1 VITDPIRRTPA
12 EDIQHQLVASE
23 WRLRLQRRLRPT
35 KRRLIYPG
43 QFGFV
48 AELRMQITE
57 LNHVALFVTSVEVSA
72 RFYAETIGLPVLHRP
87 AFDFPGAWF
96 RIGSNQELHL
106 IGGRLAAPINE
117 GSRAGHFAMR
127 VDDIGEAAKL
137 LKGKGVKFRS
147 ARRPD
152 GAQQI
157 FFEDPDGHQLE
168 FFVGP

>member
-1 VITDPIRRTPA
+1 M
-12 EDIQHQLVASE
+12 L
-23 WRLRLQRRLRPT
+23 
-35 KRRLIYPG
+35 
-43 QFGFV
+43 
-48 AELRMQITE
+48 ITE
-57 LNHVALFVTSVEVSA
+57 LNHVALFVTSVEASA
-72 RFYAETIGLPVLHRP
+72 NFYGELIGLRVLNRP

-96 RIGSNQELHL
+96 QIGAHQELHL
-106 IGGRLAAPINE
+106 IGGRLSAPLDE